1 MTAEAI
7 KSLKIWI
14 TTGITIGG
22 GIFASY
28 EGYLK
33 ISENIDKAVKEKVEQ
48 YSKPIIS
55 RKIKS
60 TLDSV
65 MSARKVSFRETLGK
79 EIGIDKDEV
88 VHVIADWYNAEKKE
102 IKVGLYYNTDSKRLH
117 YIDIDGEKY
126 RPFPD
131 DSLDAFYFIDHNHR
145 TKWCK

>member
-1 MTAEAI
+1 MTAEAL

-33 ISENIDKAVKEKVEQ
+33 VSENIDKAVKEKVEQ
-48 YSKPIIS
+48 YSKPIINA
-55 RKIKS
+55 KIKS

-65 MSARKVSFRETLGK
+65 MSARQVSFRETLGN
-79 EIGIDKDEV
+79 EIGVAKEDV
-88 VHVIADWYNAEKKE
+88 VEVIADWYLSERKE
-102 IKVGLYYNTDSKRLH
+102 IKVGLYYNVESGRLH
-117 YIDIDGEKY
+117 YIDVDGERY
-126 RPFPD
+126 RPFPL

-145 TKWCK
+145 RRWCK